1 MAGPVEF
8 NYVGGELGLFAHA
21 SNWKRYWSKKFSP
34 YLVGDV
40 LEVGAGLGTNT
51 VLLRPR
57 ASGQWTCLEPDR
69 QLIADLKAALARQQL
84 ESSCRVLE
92 GTVSHLPPGET
103 FDTILYV
110 DVLEHIPDDRA
121 ELARATERLRP
132 GGRIVVLS
140 PAHQWLYSEFDKSI
154 GHCRR
159 YSRRT
164 LLSVTP
170 ETLRPVNCFYLD
182 SAGLC
187 ASLANRVLLRQSL
200 PTLKQILFWDR
211 VIIPVSRV
219 LDPLLL
225 HSLGKTVVGVW
236 QRKDR

>member
-21 SNWKRYWSKKFSP
+21 TNWKRYWSNKVSP

-69 QLIADLKAALARQQL
+69 QLIAELKSTLARSQL

-92 GTVSHLPPGET
+92 GTVADLPPGEF

-121 ELARATERLRP
+121 ELARAAERLRP

-159 YSRRT
+159 YSRRS
-164 LLSVTP
+164 LLAVTP
-170 ETLRPVNCFYLD
+170 PTLRPVKCFYLD
-182 SAGLC
+182 SVGLC
-187 ASLANRVLLRQSL
+187 ASLANRLLLRQSL

-211 VIIPVSRV
+211 TIIPVSRA
-219 LDPLLL
+219 LDPLLIGAV
-225 HSLGKTVVGVW
+225 GKTVIGVW
-236 QRKDR
+236 ERRER

>member
-1 MAGPVEF
+1 MARPVEF

-21 SNWKRYWSKKFSP
+21 TNWKKYWSRKLAPF
-34 YLVGDV
+34 LTGDV

-51 VLLRPR
+51 LLLRPR

-69 QLIADLKAALARQQL
+69 QLIAELKSALSLRQL

-92 GTVSHLPPGET
+92 GTVSDLPSGES

-121 ELARATERLRP
+121 ELARAAERLKP

-164 LLSVTP
+164 LLAVAP
-170 ETLRPVNCFYLD
+170 ETLRPVKCFYLD
-182 SAGLC
+182 SVGLC
-187 ASLANRVLLRQSL
+187 ASLANRLLLRQSL
-200 PTLKQILFWDR
+200 PTLKQILFWDS

-219 LDPLLL
+219 LDPLLF
-225 HSLGKTVVGVW
+225 HKLGKTVIGVW
-236 QRKDR
+236 QRTEG